1 MKNINIERESSD
13 YIEALEE
20 QLEFL
25 INNCKMFDSGNF
37 KYAKQIATNIR
48 VLVHDT
54 KTSQSLLQ
62 LLNRKESMKFLT
74 TVSSPKNVVFQI
86 GLVIPVEVFVQ
97 ADSNQYISE
106 PWFIPTFTKSNN
118 RKWVSFDTWYSQNVL
133 TSAPTSFSR
142 KKLITYVANKDGGAH
157 IDKSLPEDFY
167 QLSKGI
173 SSMLY
178 RENGP
183 LNTHTYEKGEP
194 FKYLHLSSIRQIAH
208 ELILS
213 LRKEFGLSLNYNPT
227 IKSFTNQ
234 DIIATSD
241 IIMVKGVDKIEYN
254 F

>member
-1 MKNINIERESSD
+1 MVLFLKNINIERESSD

-25 INNCKMFDSGNF
+25 INNCKNFDSGNF

-54 KTSQSLLQ
+54 RTSQSLLQ

-86 GLVIPVEVFVQ
+86 GLVIPVDVFIQ
-97 ADSNQYISE
+97 SDSNHYTSE
-106 PWFIPTFTKSNN
+106 PWFIPTFTKSKNK
-118 RKWVSFDTWYSQNVL
+118 KWVSFDTWYSQNVL
-133 TSAPTSFSR
+133 TCDPTSFSR
-142 KKLITYVANKDGGAH
+142 KQLITYVANKDGGAH

-167 QLSKGI
+167 HLSKGI

-178 RENGP
+178 RNHGP
-183 LNTHTYEKGEP
+183 INTHNYEKGEP
-194 FKYLHLSSIRQIAH
+194 YKYLHLSSIRQIAH

-234 DIIATSD
+234 DIKEEFGL
-241 IIMVKGVDKIEYN
+241 IITK
-254 F
+254 